1 MDFTFS
7 NSSLIEKYFL
17 AWSNY
22 DLDLLE
28 NIFSD
33 GAQYVILPRKKTLVG
48 IDSIKEYWIRNSKRQ
63 SRLKLSWGNIVNNND
78 SVFTDFIA
86 EFDDITI
93 SEHMIIAGTI
103 CMLLECNK
111 INLLSEYYT
120 KIELKLSDVFYDD

>member
-93 SEHMIIAGTI
+93 SKHMIITGTI